1 MEVPFWL
8 LAHVL
13 DKHEFPAPEGRFRG
27 RGYLTSNPLLNRAG

>member
-8 LAHVL
+8 LASVL

-27 RGYLTSNPLLNRAG
+27 RATVKPNRY

>member
-13 DKHEFPAPEGRFRG
+13 DKHEFPAPDRLPRNDLGE
-27 RGYLTSNPLLNRAG
+27 